1 MHLCISFPEMFCYD
15 FLNHITVHL
24 NAVCCV
30 LLYAVCY
37 VLCCIVSLSWT
48 GERLN
53 WHKQYVSIES
63 NTFHE

>member
-30 LLYAVCY
+30 LLYAVCCM
-37 VLCCIVSLSWT
+37 LCVVKLDGRKIKLAQAICQ
-48 GERLN
+48 
-53 WHKQYVSIES
+53 H
-63 NTFHE
+63 

>member
-24 NAVCCV
+24 NAIYCMLYAVCCV
-30 LLYAVCY
+30 L
-37 VLCCIVSLSWT
+37 LSWT